1 MTKIS
6 QLSSIGANLEN
17 LDEFVIRDFSDAVT
31 PNKKVTASG
40 VLTYIISNYLDQASS
55 STSDANIA
63 VDAATVDIY
72 SHIASFSANRVVQVS
87 NLIAGRSVKMYL
99 RNTNATGRALSISAS
114 TTTAGFTGVNLAPG
128 GGTVG
133 AASVSGFTLSGTSG
147 TALVWVG
154 NVNGSICGG
163 ILA

>member
-40 VLTYIISNYLDQASS
+40 VLTYITTNYLDQASS
-55 STSDANIA
+55 STSDANIT

-72 SHIASFSANRVVQVS
+72 SHIASFTADRVVQVS
-87 NLIAGRSVKMYL
+87 NLISGRSVKMYL
-99 RNTNATGRALSISAS
+99 RNTNATPRALSVSAS
-114 TTTAGFTGVNLAPG
+114 TTTTGFAGVNLAPG

-133 AASVSGFTLSGTSG
+133 AASISGFTLAGTSG
-147 TALVWVG
+147 TSLVWVG

>member
-6 QLSSIGANLEN
+6 QLSSIGASLAD
-17 LDEFVIRDFSDAVT
+17 LDEFVVRDFSDAVT

-40 VLTYIISNYLDQASS
+40 VLTYVTNNYLHPVSS
-55 STSDANIA
+55 GTSDTNIA
-63 VDAATVDIY
+63 VDAATIDIY
-72 SHIASFSANRVVQVS
+72 SHIASFSADRVVQVS
-87 NLIAGRSVKMYL
+87 NLISGRSVKMYL
-99 RNTNATGRALSISAS
+99 RNTNATPRAMSISAS
-114 TTTAGFTGVNLAPG
+114 VTASGFAGVNLAPG

-133 AASVSGFTLSGTSG
+133 AASVSGFTLAGTSG
-147 TALVWVG
+147 TSLVWVG

>member
-1 MTKIS
+1 MAKIS
-6 QLSSIGANLEN
+6 QLPSIGANLES
-17 LDEFVIRDFSDAVT
+17 LDEFVIRDASDPSS

-40 VLTYIISNYLDQASS
+40 VLTYVVANYLDQVSS
-55 STSDANIA
+55 STSDANIT
-63 VDAATVDIY
+63 VDAATVDLY
-72 SHIASFSANRVVQVS
+72 SHIASFSADRVVQVS
-87 NLIAGRSVKMYL
+87 NLISGRHVKMYL
-99 RNTNATGRALSISAS
+99 RNTNATARALSISAS

-154 NVNGSICGG
+154 NINGSICGG